1 MKADISRNP
10 YSDDFNA
17 EWNAL
22 MDKIYSVKHLL
33 VYNRDHVEFLTHITK
48 NFNKDLDLYFQE
60 NVFVCRNCGQLA
72 VLNRFC
78 PAHDFKVCERHP
90 QPD

>member
-10 YSDDFNA
+10 YSDEFNS

-22 MDKIYSVKHLL
+22 MDQIYSIKHLL
-33 VYNRDHVEFLTHITK
+33 VYNRDHVEFLTHLTK
-48 NFNKDLDLYFQE
+48 TFNKDLKLYFDE
-60 NVFVCRNCGQLA
+60 NVFICCNCQQLA

-78 PAHDFKVCERHP
+78 PAQDFKVCERDV
-90 QPD
+90 QAD